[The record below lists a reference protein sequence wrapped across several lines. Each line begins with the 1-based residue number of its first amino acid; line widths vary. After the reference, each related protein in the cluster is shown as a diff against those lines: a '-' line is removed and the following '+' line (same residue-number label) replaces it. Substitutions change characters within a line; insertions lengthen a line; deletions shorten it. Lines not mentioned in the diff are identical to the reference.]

1 MNSEERNQLDALIEK
16 LNNAAAVGDALAAE
30 SASAIVDLIARVRP
44 DDLVSVNLFTN
55 LATRGLK
62 TVKLS
67 PSEASLLY
75 RMTQSHPK
83 SVTLDELYVA
93 VYGRTLKRNKNT
105 VRVLLKGLRSR
116 AAELH
121 ITITNTFGTGYRLE
135 LHPLPPHESVPNDN
149 PQDA

>member
-105 VRVLLKGLRSR
+105 VRVLLKGLQPRGR
-116 AAELH
+116 AAH
-121 ITITNTFGTGYRLE
+121 
-135 LHPLPPHESVPNDN
+135 NDHQHVRDGI
-149 PQDA
+149 PA